1 VLRTE
6 ADDLVNVFPGCAG
19 VDGAANKVVTK
30 KGKQVLRTKPKPTGK
45 IVSDK
50 SYLNDS
56 KGDELARS
64 ANKKNMARTSLISPT
79 V

>member
-1 VLRTE
+1 MQHRCRSGTGWE
-6 ADDLVNVFPGCAG
+6 
-19 VDGAANKVVTK
+19 K
-30 KGKQVLRTKPKPTGK
+30 KPKPTGK